1 LPISQTLRA
10 SAPLRD
16 TNSNFYKNP
25 TPTLTIRG
33 TTAVTTVDTVLS
45 KHDNGLNF
53 SPWFPTQNQIWK
65 GSLESISFDQ
75 QTIKN
80 KLMVLDK
87 PCYIVK
93 VAGKIGVT
101 NEGYLSPTENG
112 TTAQVDL
119 LTFLPPIRIQQL
131 GDPNFLS
138 FHNVK
143 YAYATGAMAGGI
155 ASEEMV
161 IALGKAQILSS
172 FGAGGLSPDRLEAAI
187 KKIQQALP
195 QGPYAFNLI
204 HSPSEPAIE
213 RRAVDL
219 YLKYQVKTVEASAFL
234 DLTPNIV
241 YYRVAGL
248 GLNDANQIEIRNK
261 VIAKISRRE
270 VATKFMQPA
279 PPRILK
285 ELLEQGLITDLQATL
300 AAKVPMADDITVEA
314 DSGGHTDNRPLV
326 CLLPSIVAL
335 RDEIQAQYHYQ
346 IPIRVGV
353 AGGIG
358 TPESALAGF
367 MMGAA
372 YIVTGSI
379 NQSCIESGACEH
391 TKKLLAQ
398 AEMADM
404 MMAPAAD
411 MFEMGVKLQV
421 LKRGTMFPMRAQ
433 KLFELYR
440 AYDSIED
447 IPLAEREKLEK
458 QVFRKTIAEVWEGTA
473 AYLSQRNPEKLGK
486 AVNNPKLKMA
496 LIFRWYLGL
505 SSRWSNSGEKGR
517 EVDYQ
522 IWCGP
527 AMGSFNDWVKGSY
540 LSDPNNRRVV
550 DVADQIMTGA
560 AFLYR
565 IQSLKMQG
573 LQLSNYYS
581 QYQPVTSTLVE
592 I

>member
-1 LPISQTLRA
+1 M
-10 SAPLRD
+10 
-16 TNSNFYKNP
+16 
-25 TPTLTIRG
+25 
-33 TTAVTTVDTVLS
+33 TTVDTVLS

-53 SPWFPTQNQIWK
+53 STWFHNQNQVWK
-65 GSLESISFDQ
+65 GSLESISFEQ
-75 QTIKN
+75 EAIKN

-87 PCYIVK
+87 PCYVVK

-101 NEGYLSPTENG
+101 NEGYLSPTDN
-112 TTAQVDL
+112 TTTTQIEL
-119 LTFLPPIRIQQL
+119 LTFAPPVRIQQL

-138 FHNVK
+138 FHGVK
-143 YAYATGAMAGGI
+143 YAYTTGAMAGGI

-187 KKIQQALP
+187 NKIQQALP

-248 GLNDANQIEIRNK
+248 GLNNANQIEIRNK

-285 ELLEQGLITDLQATL
+285 ELLEQGLITELQATL

-335 RDEIQAQYHYQ
+335 RDEIQAQNHYQ

-372 YIVTGSI
+372 YVVTGSI
-379 NQSCIESGACEH
+379 NQSCVESGACEH

-404 MMAPAAD
+404 IMAPAAD

-440 AYDSIED
+440 AYNSIED

-458 QVFRKTIAEVWEGTA
+458 QVFRKTLAEVWEGTA

-527 AMGSFNDWVKGSY
+527 AMGSFNDWVRGTY

-550 DVADQIMTGA
+550 DVAEQMMTGA

-565 IQSLKMQG
+565 IQSLKIQG
-573 LQLSNYYS
+573 LQVSDYYS
-581 QYQPVTSTLVE
+581 QYHPVRSTLME

>member
-1 LPISQTLRA
+1 M
-10 SAPLRD
+10 
-16 TNSNFYKNP
+16 
-25 TPTLTIRG
+25 
-33 TTAVTTVDTVLS
+33 TTVDTVLS

-53 SPWFPTQNQIWK
+53 SPWSHTQNQTWK

-87 PCYIVK
+87 PCYVVK

-112 TTAQVDL
+112 TAAQIEL
-119 LTFLPPIRIQQL
+119 LTFVTPVRIQQL

-285 ELLEQGLITDLQATL
+285 ELLQQGLITDLQATL

-573 LQLSNYYS
+573 LQVSNYYS
-581 QYQPVTSTLVE
+581 QYQPVPSTLLE

>member
-1 LPISQTLRA
+1 M
-10 SAPLRD
+10 
-16 TNSNFYKNP
+16 
-25 TPTLTIRG
+25 
-33 TTAVTTVDTVLS
+33 TTVDTVLS

-65 GSLESISFDQ
+65 GSLESISFEQ
-75 QTIKN
+75 EAIKN

-87 PCYIVK
+87 PCYVVK
-93 VAGKIGVT
+93 FAGKIGVT
-101 NEGYLSPTENG
+101 NEGYLSPADNG
-112 TTAQVDL
+112 TAAQVEL
-119 LTFLPPIRIQQL
+119 LTFVAPVRIQQL

-138 FHNVK
+138 FHGVR
-143 YAYATGAMAGGI
+143 YAYSTGAMAGGI

-285 ELLEQGLITDLQATL
+285 ELLEQGLITDLQAAL

-372 YIVTGSI
+372 YVVTGSI

-458 QVFRKTIAEVWEGTA
+458 QVFRKTLAEVWEGTA

-527 AMGSFNDWVKGSY
+527 AMGSFNDWVRGSY

-565 IQSLKMQG
+565 IQSLKIQG
-573 LQLSNYYS
+573 LQVSDYYS
-581 QYQPVTSTLVE
+581 QYQPVRSTLVE

>member
-1 LPISQTLRA
+1 
-10 SAPLRD
+10 
-16 TNSNFYKNP
+16 
-25 TPTLTIRG
+25 
-33 TTAVTTVDTVLS
+33 VTTVDTVLS

-53 SPWFPTQNQIWK
+53 STWFHNQNQVCK
-65 GSLESISFDQ
+65 GSLESISFEQ
-75 QTIKN
+75 EAIKN

-101 NEGYLSPTENG
+101 NEGYLSPTDN
-112 TTAQVDL
+112 TTTTQIEL
-119 LTFLPPIRIQQL
+119 LTFAPPVRIQQL

-138 FHNVK
+138 FHGVK
-143 YAYATGAMAGGI
+143 YAYTTGAMAGGI

-187 KKIQQALP
+187 NKIQQALP

-248 GLNDANQIEIRNK
+248 GLNNANQIEIRNK

-285 ELLEQGLITDLQATL
+285 ELLEQGLITELQATL

-335 RDEIQAQYHYQ
+335 RDEIQAQNHYQ

-372 YIVTGSI
+372 YVVTGSI
-379 NQSCIESGACEH
+379 NQSCVESGACEH

-404 MMAPAAD
+404 IMAPAAD

-447 IPLAEREKLEK
+447 IPIAEREKLEK
-458 QVFRKTIAEVWEGTA
+458 QVFRKTLAEVWEGTA

-527 AMGSFNDWVKGSY
+527 AMGSFNDWVRGTY
-540 LSDPNNRRVV
+540 LSDLNNRRVV
-550 DVADQIMTGA
+550 DVAEQMMTGA

-565 IQSLKMQG
+565 IQSLKIQG
-573 LQLSNYYS
+573 LQVSDYYS
-581 QYQPVTSTLVE
+581 QYHPVRSTLME

>member
-1 LPISQTLRA
+1 M
-10 SAPLRD
+10 
-16 TNSNFYKNP
+16 
-25 TPTLTIRG
+25 
-33 TTAVTTVDTVLS
+33 TTVDTVRS
-45 KHDNGLNF
+45 KHDNGLGFFAWSHN
-53 SPWFPTQNQIWK
+53 QNQVWK
-65 GSLESISFDQ
+65 GSLDCISFEQ
-75 QTIKN
+75 GAIKD
-80 KLMVLDK
+80 KLLALNK

-101 NEGYLSPTENG
+101 NDGYLSPLDQN
-112 TTAQVDL
+112 TTATVEL
-119 LTFLPPIRIQQL
+119 LLSVPPLRIQQL
-131 GDPNFLS
+131 GDPNFLT
-138 FHNVK
+138 FHGVK
-143 YAYATGAMAGGI
+143 YAYVTGAMAGGI

-161 IALGKAQILSS
+161 IALGKEQILSS
-172 FGAGGLSPDRLEAAI
+172 FGAGGLSPDRLESAI
-187 KKIQQALP
+187 NQIQQALP
-195 QGPYAFNLI
+195 NGPYAFNLI
-204 HSPSEPAIE
+204 HSPNEPAIE

-219 YLKYQVKTVEASAFL
+219 YLKYQVRTVEASAFL
-234 DLTPNIV
+234 DLTANIV
-241 YYRVAGL
+241 YYRAAGL
-248 GLNDANQIEIRNK
+248 SLNASNQIEIKNK

-270 VATKFMQPA
+270 VATKFLQPA
-279 PPRILK
+279 PARILK
-285 ELLEQGLITDLQATL
+285 ELVEQGLISELQATL

-326 CLLPSIVAL
+326 CLLPSIIAL
-335 RDEIQAQYHYQ
+335 RDEIQAQYHYEK
-346 IPIRVGV
+346 PIRIGV

-358 TPESALAGF
+358 TPHSALAAF

-372 YIVTGSI
+372 YIMTGSI
-379 NQSCIESGACEH
+379 NQSCVESGACEY

-433 KLFELYR
+433 KLYELYR

-473 AYLSQRNPEKLGK
+473 AYLSQKNPEKLGK

-496 LIFRWYLGL
+496 VIFRWYLGL
-505 SSRWSNSGEKGR
+505 SSRWSSTGEKGR

-527 AMGSFNDWVKGSY
+527 AMGGFNDWVRGSY
-540 LSDPNNRRVV
+540 LSEQNNRHVV
-550 DVADQIMTGA
+550 DVAYQIMTGA

-565 IQSLKMQG
+565 IQSLKIQG
-573 LQLSNYYS
+573 LQMSDYYS
-581 QYQPVTSTLVE
+581 QYHPVHTANFSGL

>member
-1 LPISQTLRA
+1 M
-10 SAPLRD
+10 
-16 TNSNFYKNP
+16 
-25 TPTLTIRG
+25 
-33 TTAVTTVDTVLS
+33 TTVDTVLS

-101 NEGYLSPTENG
+101 NEGYLSPIENG
-112 TTAQVDL
+112 TAAQVEL
-119 LTFLPPIRIQQL
+119 LTFATPVRIQQL

-138 FHNVK
+138 FHGVK

-372 YIVTGSI
+372 YVVTGSI

-565 IQSLKMQG
+565 IQTLKMQG

-581 QYQPVTSTLVE
+581 QYQPVPSTLVE

>member
-1 LPISQTLRA
+1 M
-10 SAPLRD
+10 
-16 TNSNFYKNP
+16 
-25 TPTLTIRG
+25 
-33 TTAVTTVDTVLS
+33 
-45 KHDNGLNF
+45 NF
-53 SPWFPTQNQIWK
+53 SAWSHTQNQVWK
-65 GSLESISFDQ
+65 GSLESISFEQ
-75 QTIKN
+75 EAIKN

-101 NEGYLSPTENG
+101 NEGYLSPVDN
-112 TTAQVDL
+112 TTTSQVEL
-119 LTFLPPIRIQQL
+119 LTFVAPVNIQQL

-138 FHNVK
+138 FHGVK
-143 YAYATGAMAGGI
+143 YAYTTGAMAGGI

-204 HSPSEPAIE
+204 HSPSEPTIE
-213 RRAVDL
+213 RRAVNL
-219 YLKYQVKTVEASAFL
+219 YLKYQVRTVEASAFL

-248 GLNDANQIEIRNK
+248 GLNDANQIQIKNK

-285 ELLEQGLITDLQATL
+285 ELLEQGLITELQATL

-326 CLLPSIVAL
+326 CLLPSLVAL

-346 IPIRVGV
+346 MPIRVGV

-358 TPESALAGF
+358 TPQSALAGF

-379 NQSCIESGACEH
+379 NQSCIESGACEY

-398 AEMADM
+398 AEMADV

-505 SSRWSNSGEKGR
+505 SSRWSNCGEKGR

-527 AMGSFNDWVKGSY
+527 AMGSFNDWVRGSY
-540 LSDPNNRRVV
+540 LSDPKNRQVV
-550 DVADQIMTGA
+550 DVADQMMNGA

-565 IQSLKMQG
+565 IQSLKIQG
-573 LQLSNYYS
+573 LQVSDYYS
-581 QYQPVTSTLVE
+581 QYQPVRSTLME

>member
-1 LPISQTLRA
+1 MTTL
-10 SAPLRD
+10 
-16 TNSNFYKNP
+16 
-25 TPTLTIRG
+25 
-33 TTAVTTVDTVLS
+33 DTVLN
-45 KHDNGLNF
+45 KYDNGLVF
-53 SPWFPTQNQIWK
+53 STLSNNQNQVWK
-65 GSLESISFDQ
+65 GSLDCIAFEQKAIIDKFLSLDQ
-75 QTIKN
+75 
-80 KLMVLDK
+80 
-87 PCYIVK
+87 PCYILK
-93 VAGKIGVT
+93 VASNIGVT
-101 NEGYLSPTENG
+101 NDGYLASADNG
-112 TTAQVDL
+112 FSAQAEL
-119 LTFLPPIRIQQL
+119 LISLPPLRLQQF
-131 GDPNFLS
+131 GDPNFLAV
-138 FHNVK
+138 HGVK
-143 YAYATGAMAGGI
+143 SAYMTGAMAGGI

-161 IALGKAQILSS
+161 IALGKEQLLGS
-172 FGAGGLSPDRLEAAI
+172 FGAGGLTPDRIETAI
-187 KKIQQALP
+187 NRIQEALP
-195 QGPYAFNLI
+195 NGPYAFNLI
-204 HSPSEPAIE
+204 HSPNEPAIE

-219 YLKYQVKTVEASAFL
+219 YLKYEVRTVEASAFL

-248 GLNDANQIEIRNK
+248 SLNAANEIEIKNK

-270 VATKFMQPA
+270 VATKFLQPA
-279 PPRILK
+279 PARILK
-285 ELLEQGLITDLQATL
+285 ELIQQGLITEFQASL
-300 AAKVPMADDITVEA
+300 ASKVPMADDITVEA

-326 CLLPSIVAL
+326 CLLPSIITL
-335 RDEIQAQYHYQ
+335 RDEIQAQYNYQ
-346 IPIRVGV
+346 KPIRVGV

-358 TPESALAGF
+358 TPESALAAF

-379 NQSCIESGACEH
+379 NQSCIESGACDY

-433 KLFELYR
+433 KLYELYR
-440 AYDSIED
+440 NYDSIED

-458 QVFRKTIAEVWEGTA
+458 QIFRKTIAEVWEGTA
-473 AYLSQRNPEKLGK
+473 AYLSQKNPEKLGK

-505 SSRWSNSGEKGR
+505 SSRWSSSGEKGR

-527 AMGSFNDWVKGSY
+527 AMGGFNDWVRGSY
-540 LSDPNNRRVV
+540 LAEPNNRHVV
-550 DVADQIMTGA
+550 DVAYHIMLGT

-565 IQSLKMQG
+565 IQSLKIQG
-573 LQLSNYYS
+573 LQIPNYYG
-581 QYQPVTSTLVE
+581 QYHPVHSILE

>member
-1 LPISQTLRA
+1 M
-10 SAPLRD
+10 
-16 TNSNFYKNP
+16 
-25 TPTLTIRG
+25 
-33 TTAVTTVDTVLS
+33 TTVDTVLS

-65 GSLESISFDQ
+65 GSLESISFEQ
-75 QTIKN
+75 EAIKN

-87 PCYIVK
+87 PCYFVK
-93 VAGKIGVT
+93 FAGKIGVT
-101 NEGYLSPTENG
+101 NEGYLSPADNG
-112 TTAQVDL
+112 TAAQVEL
-119 LTFLPPIRIQQL
+119 LTFVAPVRIQQL

-138 FHNVK
+138 FHGVR
-143 YAYATGAMAGGI
+143 YAYSTGAMAGGI

-285 ELLEQGLITDLQATL
+285 ELLEQGLITDLQAAL

-372 YIVTGSI
+372 YVVTGSI

-458 QVFRKTIAEVWEGTA
+458 QVFRKTLAEVWEGTA

-527 AMGSFNDWVKGSY
+527 AMGSFNDWVRGSY

-550 DVADQIMTGA
+550 DISDQIMTGA

-581 QYQPVTSTLVE
+581 QYQPVRSTLLE